1 MNALNYHGPNDKGGD
16 EVPKPTLVDNTDA
29 VVRTDAA
36 TIGGRELHVLKGNL
50 PEVTTGR
57 ILGHEPVGTVEEVGE
72 VPGVES
78 LKALQSVASSRHHQ
92 RIPSHADPSDATS
105 LLSSSVVDHQEWAWA

>member
-1 MNALNYHGPNDKGGD
+1 MNALIYRGPNDKSGD
-16 EVPKPTLVDNTDA
+16 EVPDPTLVDDTD
-29 VVRTDAA
+29 VFVRTDAA
-36 TIGGRELHVLKGNL
+36 TIGGRDLHVLKGNL

-57 ILGHEPVGTVEEVGE
+57 IFGHEAVGTVEEVGA

-92 RIPSHADPSDATS
+92 RVPSRTDPSDATS
-105 LLSSSVVDHQEWAWA
+105 LLSSSVADHQEWAWA